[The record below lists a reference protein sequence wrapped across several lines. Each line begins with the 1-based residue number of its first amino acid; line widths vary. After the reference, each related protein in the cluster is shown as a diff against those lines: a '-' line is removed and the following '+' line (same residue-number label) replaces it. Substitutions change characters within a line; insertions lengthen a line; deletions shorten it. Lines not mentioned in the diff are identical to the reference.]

1 MTFNLNPGVHSFT
14 VPWHSSGPGKDTLMI
29 NVESGSQH
37 CVRLYARMTN
47 FELIPYAR
55 LNSQMEETSCQQV
68 QREAEH
74 MKPIEIKRVDPAARA
89 EFNPTTVFPSG
100 SR

>member
-1 MTFNLNPGVHSFT
+1 
-14 VPWHSSGPGKDTLMI
+14 MI

-47 FELIPYAR
+47 FELIPYGR
-55 LNSQMEETSCQQV
+55 LNSQMEEVPCQQV

-89 EFNPTTVFPSG
+89 EFNPTTVFPSE